1 MPMTDA
7 EARDLTQDLMRDF
20 AVLGGVHAKATATIS
35 GSGIPEAQKTLLLHT
50 IKTAELSIKRA
61 SIILLSWSIGA
72 YEGRPDLPRE
82 PVQH

>member
-1 MPMTDA
+1 MTDA

-20 AVLGGVHAKATATIS
+20 AVLGGVHAKAAATIS

-50 IKTAELSIKRA
+50 IKTAETAIRKSG
-61 SIILLSWSIGA
+61 IILLSWSIGA
-72 YEGRPDLPRE
+72 YEGRPSLPHEE